1 MDHLLHILSRI
12 EELLRELI
20 VAEVRGETIELKGF
34 DVIQSLVHVCCELV
48 NTFLEGVG
56 LPPFL
61 KTIRDK
67 GVHLEL
73 EKEVVGREGV
83 TFVTACP
90 HAIDE
95 ETLSIP
101 ESLPDLL
108 EEEESQPR
116 SSLDSFEEF
125 VQQGIISREVSPYCI
140 TGRPN
145 RIWFH

>member
-1 MDHLLHILSRI
+1 MDHLLHILDHI

-20 VAEVRGETIELKGF
+20 VVEVRGATIELKGF
-34 DVIQSLVHVCCELV
+34 DAIHNLVHVCCEIV
-48 NTFLEGVG
+48 NMLSEGLG
-56 LPPFL
+56 LPPFP

-73 EKEVVGREGV
+73 EKEVVRREGV
-83 TFVTACP
+83 TFVTAFP

-116 SSLDSFEEF
+116 FSLDSFEEF
-125 VQQGIISREVSPYCI
+125 VRQGIISREVSPYCI
-140 TGRPN
+140 TSRPN
-145 RIWFH
+145 RIWFY

>member
-1 MDHLLHILSRI
+1 MDHLLHILDRI

-20 VAEVRGETIELKGF
+20 VAEVRGATIELNGF
-34 DVIQSLVHVCCELV
+34 DVIHNLVHVCCELV
-48 NTFLEGVG
+48 NTLPEGVG
-56 LPPFL
+56 LPPFPR
-61 KTIRDK
+61 TIREK

-83 TFVTACP
+83 TFVTAFP

-125 VQQGIISREVSPYCI
+125 VRQGIISREVSPYYI
-140 TGRPN
+140 TSRPN
-145 RIWFH
+145 RIWFY

>member
-1 MDHLLHILSRI
+1 MDHLLHILDRI

-20 VAEVRGETIELKGF
+20 VAEVRGVTIELKGF
-34 DVIQSLVHVCCELV
+34 DVIHSLVHVCCELV
-48 NTFLEGVG
+48 NTFPEGVG
-56 LPPFL
+56 LLPFL

-73 EKEVVGREGV
+73 EKEVVGRGAV
-83 TFVTACP
+83 TFVTAFS

-101 ESLPDLL
+101 ESLPNLL

-125 VQQGIISREVSPYCI
+125 VRQGIISREVSPYCI
-140 TGRPN
+140 TSHPN
-145 RIWFH
+145 RVWFH

>member
-1 MDHLLHILSRI
+1 MDHLLHVLDRI

-20 VAEVRGETIELKGF
+20 LAEVRGATKELKGF
-34 DVIQSLVHVCCELV
+34 DAIRSLVHVYCELV
-48 NTFLEGVG
+48 NTLQEGVG
-56 LPPFL
+56 LPPL
-61 KTIRDK
+61 PKTIREK

-83 TFVTACP
+83 AFVTAFSQ
-90 HAIDE
+90 ATDE

-116 SSLDSFEEF
+116 FSLGSFEEF
-125 VQQGIISREVSPYCI
+125 LQQGIIIREVSPYCI
-140 TGRPN
+140 ASRPN
-145 RIWFH
+145 RIWFY

>member
-1 MDHLLHILSRI
+1 MDHLLHVLDRI

-20 VAEVRGETIELKGF
+20 LTEVRGAMKELKGF
-34 DVIQSLVHVCCELV
+34 DAIRSLVHVYCELV
-48 NTFLEGVG
+48 NTLQEGVG
-56 LPPFL
+56 LPPLL
-61 KTIRDK
+61 KTIREK

-83 TFVTACP
+83 AFITAFSQ
-90 HAIDE
+90 ATDE

-125 VQQGIISREVSPYCI
+125 LQQGIIIQEVSPYCI
-140 TGRPN
+140 ASRPN
-145 RIWFH
+145 RIWFY

>member
-1 MDHLLHILSRI
+1 MDHLLYVLTRI
-12 EELLRELI
+12 QELLRELI
-20 VAEVRGETIELKGF
+20 VAEVRGATIELKGF
-34 DVIQSLVHVCCELV
+34 DVIHNLVHVCCELLD
-48 NTFLEGVG
+48 TLSEGVG
-56 LPPFL
+56 LPLFP
-61 KTIRDK
+61 KTIREK

-83 TFVTACP
+83 TFVTASS
-90 HAIDE
+90 HAIDK

-108 EEEESQPR
+108 EEEESQLR

-140 TGRPN
+140 TSRPN
-145 RIWFH
+145 RIWFY

>member
-1 MDHLLHILSRI
+1 MDHLLHVLDHI
-12 EELLRELI
+12 EELLRELV
-20 VAEVRGETIELKGF
+20 VAEERGATIGLKGF
-34 DVIQSLVHVCCELV
+34 DAIHSLVHICCELV

-56 LPPFL
+56 LPPFP
-61 KTIRDK
+61 KTIREK

-83 TFVTACP
+83 TFITAFP
-90 HAIDE
+90 HAIDK

-101 ESLPDLL
+101 ESLPDLI

-125 VQQGIISREVSPYCI
+125 VRQGIIGQEVSPYHI
-140 TGRPN
+140 MSHPN
-145 RIWFH
+145 RIWFY

>member
-1 MDHLLHILSRI
+1 MDHLLHVLNHI

-20 VAEVRGETIELKGF
+20 VAEVRGATIELKGF
-34 DVIQSLVHVCCELV
+34 DVIHNLVHVCCELV
-48 NTFLEGVG
+48 NMLSGGVG
-56 LPPFL
+56 LPPFP
-61 KTIRDK
+61 KIIRNK

-73 EKEVVGREGV
+73 EKEVVGREGA
-83 TFVTACP
+83 TFVTAFP
-90 HAIDE
+90 HVIDE

-125 VQQGIISREVSPYCI
+125 V
-140 TGRPN
+140 
-145 RIWFH
+145 

>member
-1 MDHLLHILSRI
+1 M
-12 EELLRELI
+12 
-20 VAEVRGETIELKGF
+20 IELKGF
-34 DVIQSLVHVCCELV
+34 DVIHNLVHICCELV
-48 NTFLEGVG
+48 STLSEGVG

-61 KTIRDK
+61 KITRDK

-83 TFVTACP
+83 TFVTAFP

-108 EEEESQPR
+108 EEEESQLR

-125 VQQGIISREVSPYCI
+125 VRQGIISREVSHI
-140 TGRPN
+140 TSRVAQIEFGFIDRRRLQVILGRPE
-145 RIWFH
+145 